1 MIDAQSTRIFDTHAH
16 VLSDD
21 RGAYPPAKEHDGAEV
36 EPFTAEQLVA
46 AMDETNVAKACVVQ
60 RFFFYGTDNTYA
72 LDTCA
77 AHPDRLVPVVMLDAQ
92 DPDAPELLRRLT
104 QTRSVGGL
112 RFSRPTFDT
121 DDTGWLNSPRVMR
134 LWEQASEL
142 GIAVAV
148 IMFEPHQSYNLPA
161 LKLIAESFPETPIL
175 IDHLGIRQG
184 AIASVRQRRTEPGY
198 VPYISTDDFGI
209 TDALRQLRSCPNVHF
224 KFTGINL
231 GCLVADSI
239 DPAEF
244 LRRFVD
250 EFGADRVVFGSDIGQ
265 TEGPY
270 SRLVDGFR
278 EAMGRLTPAE
288 TEMVSFGNAERIY
301 GRASD
306 GGRHPRASSV
316 PSGR

>member
-1 MIDAQSTRIFDTHAH
+1 VTGHARILPIFDTHAH

-21 RGAYPPAKEHDGAEV
+21 RQAYPPAKEHEGAEV
-36 EPFTAEQLVA
+36 EPFTGEQLVA
-46 AMDETNVAKACVVQ
+46 AMDETNVAKSCVVQ
-60 RFFFYGTDNTYA
+60 RYFFYGTDNSYA
-72 LDTCA
+72 LDTA
-77 AHPDRLVPVVMLDAQ
+77 ATNPDRLVPVVMLDSH
-92 DPDAPELLRRLT
+92 DPDAPELLGRLVE
-104 QTRSVGGL
+104 TRSVGGI

-134 LWEQASEL
+134 LWERAAEL
-142 GIAVAV
+142 GIAVAM

-161 LKLIAESFPETPIL
+161 LKLLAEEFPETPIL

-184 AIASVRQRRTEPGY
+184 AIASVRRQRTEPGY

-209 TDALRQLRSCPNVHF
+209 TDALRELRSCSNVHY

-244 LRRFVD
+244 LRRFAD
-250 EFGADRVVFGSDIGQ
+250 EFGADRVVCGTDIGQ

-278 EAMGRLTPAE
+278 QAMSGLTPAE
-288 TEMVSFGNAERIY
+288 AELVSFGNAERIY
-301 GRASD
+301 GRSA
-306 GGRHPRASSV
+306 GR
-316 PSGR
+316 